1 MERDKYLTAQEAV
14 DLGLADVIIQSDK
27 LKKLRGE

>member
-1 MERDKYLTAQEAV
+1 MERDKYLTPQEAI
-14 DLGLADVIIQSDK
+14 DLGLGDVIIQSDK